1 MSFLTENTEK
11 RNNVLFVALYSIFLI
26 CCFFPQYFVTM
37 AIYLVFMAFGAVV
50 YGFISKNPIKSYLF
64 GFLIFPTVFILS
76 IVLSFPS
83 LSTLLLE
90 LFSWTL
96 ILYLLYSCVWGVPG
110 YLAALKSPNKFW
122 SIIRALLIILAI
134 LIQYILIIYPF

>member
-11 RNNVLFVALYSIFLI
+11 RNNVLFIALYSILII
-26 CCFFPQYFVTM
+26 CCFFPQNFVTM
-37 AIYLVFMAFGAVV
+37 AILLVFMVFGAVV

-64 GFLIFPTVFILS
+64 GFLISPTVLIIS

-96 ILYLLYSCVWGVPG
+96 IFYLLYSCICGVPG

-122 SIIRALLIILAI
+122 SIIRVLLIILTI
-134 LIQYILIIYPF
+134 LIQYLLIIYPF

>member
-11 RNNVLFVALYSIFLI
+11 RNNVLFIALYSILII
-26 CCFFPQYFVTM
+26 CCFFPQNFVTM
-37 AIYLVFMAFGAVV
+37 AILLVFMAFGAVV

-64 GFLIFPTVFILS
+64 GFLIFPTVS
-76 IVLSFPS
+76 IISIILSFPS

-90 LFSWTL
+90 VFSWNS
-96 ILYLLYSCVWGVPG
+96 IIILLYSCVCGVPG
-110 YLAALKSPNKFW
+110 YLAAWKSPNKFW